1 MAAILSSKNEKVKVV
16 VAKLGACFQIQFLLA
31 EEKIWKKRTK
41 YYLLK

>member
-31 EEKIWKKRTK
+31 EEKIWINELNTT
-41 YYLLK
+41 Y

>member
-16 VAKLGACFQIQFLLA
+16 SKLGACIQIQFLLA
-31 EEKIWKKRTK
+31 EEKIWKKELPK

>member
-16 VAKLGACFQIQFLLA
+16 AILGACFQIQYLLA
-31 EEKIWKKRTK
+31 EEKIWKKELPK

>member
-1 MAAILSSKNEKVKVV
+1 MAAILSSKNEKVKV

-31 EEKIWKKRTK
+31 EEKIWKKELPK

>member
-16 VAKLGACFQIQFLLA
+16 AKFGACFQIQFLLA
-31 EEKIWKKRTK
+31 EEKIWKKELPK

>member
-16 VAKLGACFQIQFLLA
+16 AKLGGCFQIQFLLA